1 MQPDSMTHIRAARN
15 KICQRDLFTKLIHG
29 LFKLQVFLSLWPF
42 IFTLHELPFGQITP
56 IRSMLK

>member
-1 MQPDSMTHIRAARN
+1 MAHIRAARN

-29 LFKLQVFLSLWPF
+29 LCKLQVFLSLWPF
-42 IFTLHELPFGQITP
+42 IFTLHELPFGQIIP